1 MRISHEHL
9 IWTTPLPTHLR
20 HLNSSGETCST
31 APTESEKGHTMPS
44 SQLLPVLNYESA
56 AWGPYLT
63 KYIDSLE
70 KVQRRGAR
78 YVCNNY
84 WGRTPGCVTGMIRDL
99 GWQSLQ
105 ERREDHRLTLL
116 YKIQNNLLNID
127 PEHILKREDTRT
139 RGRSRL
145 QQSAVISTVC
155 NNSFYPRTTRQRN
168 QLPVFVTDATSLEG
182 FKAALTNHR
191 ASPLRTP

>member
-1 MRISHEHL
+1 MESSH
-9 IWTTPLPTHLR
+9 P
-20 HLNSSGETCST
+20 
-31 APTESEKGHTMPS
+31 KQMFF
-44 SQLLPVLNYESA
+44 LNYASA
-56 AWGPYLT
+56 AWDPYLT
-63 KYIDSLE
+63 RDIDSLE

-84 WGRTPGCVTGMIRDL
+84 WDRTPGCVTGMIHDL

-116 YKIQNNLLNID
+116 YKIQNNLLDID
-127 PEHILKREDTRT
+127 PEPILKRGDTRT

-145 QQSAVISTVC
+145 QQSAGTSTVC
-155 NNSFYPRTTRQRN
+155 NNSFYPRTTCQWN
-168 QLPVFVTDATSLEG
+168 QLPVFVTDASSLEG
-182 FKAALTNHR
+182 FKTALANHR